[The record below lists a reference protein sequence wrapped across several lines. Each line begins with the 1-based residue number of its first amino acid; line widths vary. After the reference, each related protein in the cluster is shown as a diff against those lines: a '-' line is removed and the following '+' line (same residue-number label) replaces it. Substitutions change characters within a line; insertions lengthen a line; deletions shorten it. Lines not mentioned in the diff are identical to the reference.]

1 MATIDE
7 LAIEM
12 VNAKEQLKSI
22 NNTIN
27 KDRAI
32 LKGIEDGIK
41 EKNKEIEELDKIIE
55 QKNDEIASLDGTK
68 EKAEGEYWA
77 IRDNLKAEIKKLNES
92 KKKDEEK
99 YQIMVE
105 ELSNDVKVLTNRKE
119 ELKLSINGMEDEIR
133 KIKADKDNEIALRD
147 REVREVKE
155 KLDGFNLLFDAQDG
169 EYRKVAREIEDMK
182 KELEKKDELNNEIAK
197 LDRVID
203 EKGKKL
209 VEVRDEIIEGEN
221 KLEEI
226 RKEIKELEDKK
237 MDVAGEV
244 ADYVK
249 KKLELKDRKD
259 ALDEK
264 EKYLRRRFE
273 EAGIQF

>member
-1 MATIDE
+1 MATIDD

-27 KDRAI
+27 KDRKI
-32 LKGIEDGIK
+32 VSDLEKGIE
-41 EKNKEIEELDKIIE
+41 EKNKEIKELEKEIKE
-55 QKNDEIASLDGTK
+55 KNDEIASLDSTK
-68 EKAEGEYWA
+68 NKAEEEYGA

-105 ELSNDVKVLTNRKE
+105 ELSNDVKVLTNRKQ
-119 ELKLSINGMEDEIR
+119 ELKRDINDLEDEIR
-133 KIKADKDNEIALRD
+133 KARADRDNEVALKD
-147 REVREVKE
+147 REIKEVKE
-155 KLDGFNLLFDAQDG
+155 KLDGFNLLFDEQDG
-169 EYRKVAREIEDMK
+169 LYRKTAREIEDMNK
-182 KELEKKDELNNEIAK
+182 KLEEKDELIAECWK
-197 LDRVID
+197 LDRNIE
-203 EKGKKL
+203 EKTKRL
-209 VEVRDEIIEGEN
+209 VEVRDEIIGEEDRLMELRN
-221 KLEEI
+221 EI
-226 RKEIKELEDKK
+226 NELENRK
-237 MDVAGEV
+237 MEEENEI

-264 EKYLRRRFE
+264 ERYLRKRFE